1 MMKQFRQTK
10 YWITED
16 GRVLFN
22 QKKERKLQLVN
33 GALQVM
39 IYLNGRNTFHFINR
53 LVAEC
58 YLPTPDNYRFVNH
71 KNGDKMNNHVNN
83 LEWVEKR
90 VRRYLPKYRK
100 ELTDEQVK
108 FIREN
113 YPKNFNQQQLADMF
127 KTNQPQISVI
137 VNHKSRKERLSY

>member
-1 MMKQFRQTK
+1 MMKQFRETK
-10 YWITED
+10 YWVTED
-16 GRVLFN
+16 GRVLFD
-22 QKKERKLQLVN
+22 QRRERKLQHVN

-39 IYLNGRNTFHFINR
+39 ISMDGVTTFHFVNR
-53 LVAEC
+53 LVAEV
-58 YLPTPDNYRFVNH
+58 YLPNPENYRFVNH
-71 KNGDKMNNHVNN
+71 KDGDKMNNHVSN

-90 VRRYLPKYRK
+90 VRRYLPHYRK

-113 YPKNFNQQQLADMF
+113 YPKNYNQQQLADMF

-137 VNHKSRKERLSY
+137 VNHKTRKLRLSY

>member
-1 MMKQFRQTK
+1 MKQFRQTR

-16 GRVLFN
+16 GRVLYD
-22 QKKERKLQLVN
+22 QKRERKLQHVN

-58 YLPTPDNYRFVNH
+58 YLPNPNNYRFVNH
-71 KNGDKMNNHVNN
+71 KDNDKMNNHLSN

-90 VRRYLPKYRK
+90 VRRYLPKYRQ

-113 YPKNFNQQQLADMF
+113 YPKNYNQQQLADMF

>member
-1 MMKQFRQTK
+1 MKQFRQTR
-10 YWITED
+10 YWVSED
-16 GRVLFN
+16 GRVLYD
-22 QKKERKLQLVN
+22 QKRERKLQHVN

-58 YLPTPDNYRFVNH
+58 YLPNPDNYRFVNH
-71 KNGDKMNNHVNN
+71 KDGNKKNNHVDN

-90 VRRYLPKYRK
+90 VRRFLPKYRQ

-113 YPKNFNQQQLADMF
+113 YPKNYNQQQLADMF

>member
-1 MMKQFRQTK
+1 MKQFRETK
-10 YWITED
+10 YWVTED

-22 QKKERKLQLVN
+22 QRRERKLQHVN

-58 YLPTPDNYRFVNH
+58 YLPNPENYRFVNH
-71 KNGDKMNNHVNN
+71 KDGNKMHNHVSN

-90 VRRYLPKYRK
+90 VRRYLPKYRQ

-113 YPKNFNQQQLADMF
+113 YPKNYNQQQLANMI
-127 KTNQPQISVI
+127 KSNQPQISVI
-137 VNHKSRKERLSY
+137 LNHKSRKERLS

>member
-1 MMKQFRQTK
+1 MKQFRQTR

-16 GRVLFN
+16 GRALYD
-22 QKKERKLQLVN
+22 QKRERKLQHVN

-58 YLPTPDNYRFVNH
+58 YLPNPENYRFVNH
-71 KNGDKMNNHVNN
+71 KDNDKMNNHVSN

-113 YPKNFNQQQLADMF
+113 YPKNYNQQQLAKMF
-127 KTNQPQISVI
+127 NTNQPQISVI
-137 VNHKSRKERLSY
+137 VNHKSRKERLTY

>member
-1 MMKQFRQTK
+1 MKQFRQTR

-16 GRVLFN
+16 GRVLYD
-22 QKKERKLQLVN
+22 QKRERRLQHVN

-58 YLPTPDNYRFVNH
+58 YLPNPDNYRFVNH
-71 KNGDKMNNHVNN
+71 KDGNKKNNHVDN

-113 YPKNFNQQQLADMF
+113 YPKNYNQQQLAKMF
-127 KTNQPQISVI
+127 NTYQPQISVI